1 MYYEPGKGRHNLA
14 HDPFLSLVVPRP
26 IGWISTLNRDGVVNL
41 APYSFFNAVSGRPPM
56 VMFSS
61 IGRKHTQIN
70 AEASGEFVV
79 NLATYDMRFEVNL
92 TSAALPEDV
101 SEAKIAGLELAPSQL
116 VKPPRVARAPAA
128 LECRTV
134 QTVPLRSADGE
145 ELNGSII
152 IGQVVTIYI
161 DDTVIENGMVDLLK
175 IRPLSR
181 LGYLE
186 YTSLTE
192 VFSLD
197 RPKVDAAQDST
208 AGA

>member
-1 MYYEPGKGRHNLA
+1 MHYEPGKSGHNLA

-26 IGWISTLNRDGVVNL
+26 IGWISTLNRAGVVNL

-61 IGRKHTQIN
+61 IGRKHTLVN
-70 AEASGEFVV
+70 AEESGEFVV
-79 NLATYDMRFEVNL
+79 NLASHGLRFEVNL

-101 SEAKIAGLELAPSQL
+101 SEAAIAGLELAPSQR

-134 QTVPLRSADGE
+134 QIIPLRGADGAQ
-145 ELNGSII
+145 LDGTIV
-152 IGQVVTIYI
+152 IGQVVGIYI
-161 DDTVIENGMVDLLK
+161 DDDVIANGAVDLLK

-181 LGYLE
+181 LGYLD
-186 YTSLTE
+186 YTSITE

-197 RPKVDAAQDST
+197 RPIVGPAAMERI
-208 AGA
+208 